1 MQHGQLD
8 GKMLGALLTG
18 VNRAFPFVKGKV
30 VYKDPQARDPLQE
43 RKGIT
48 KMSEGM
54 ISLNF
59 DPGDIPAFE
68 DHLHSLFKVV
78 YVGPLATGIQALMFL
93 FQVMESRQAVSG
105 RFYQALY
112 AKLMDPAL
120 KHSSKQ
126 ASIHV
131 IVSCI
136 Y

>member
-1 MQHGQLD
+1 
-8 GKMLGALLTG
+8 
-18 VNRAFPFVKGKV
+18 
-30 VYKDPQARDPLQE
+30 
-43 RKGIT
+43 
-48 KMSEGM
+48 M

-131 IVSCI
+131 TVCIVPLYSKHSTTELLF
-136 Y
+136 

>member
-1 MQHGQLD
+1 MHEYPSLVS
-8 GKMLGALLTG
+8 KPPPP
-18 VNRAFPFVKGKV
+18 RKKGDIK
-30 VYKDPQARDPLQE
+30 
-43 RKGIT
+43 I
-48 KMSEGM
+48 SEGM

-131 IVSCI
+131 TVSCR